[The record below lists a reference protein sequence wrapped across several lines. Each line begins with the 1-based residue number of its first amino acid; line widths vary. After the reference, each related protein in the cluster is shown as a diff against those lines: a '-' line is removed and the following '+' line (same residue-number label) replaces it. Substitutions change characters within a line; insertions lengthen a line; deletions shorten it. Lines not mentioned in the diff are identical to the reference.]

1 MNLTKGLG
9 KAEYTTELASEM
21 DNIVEQELEGASLVE
36 TLENFYGQREQDDTL
51 AINTG
56 LAEEFIDDYL
66 LSEISLVSLLSFE

>member
-1 MNLTKGLG
+1 
-9 KAEYTTELASEM
+9 M